1 MKNKIWIY
9 RIINKRYLKLNFY
22 NLIYSN
28 KRKHKIDSEKERDG
42 EREKGEIRKREKRE
56 REERDK

>member
-9 RIINKRYLKLNFY
+9 RIINKRYLKLIFY

-28 KRKHKIDSEKERDG
+28 KRKHKIDSEKKREREGRDKK
-42 EREKGEIRKREKRE
+42 EREKKE